1 MKRMKARRMAI
12 FKSDGTIKETE
23 LKIMNFRPVGANKNG
38 DPDILNKQWEE
49 VRDRTHN
56 HQNKFTHSGMN
67 IL

>member
-1 MKRMKARRMAI
+1 MAI

-49 VRDRTHN
+49 VR
-56 HQNKFTHSGMN
+56 QGIVLFEK
-67 IL
+67 

>member
-49 VRDRTHN
+49 VR
-56 HQNKFTHSGMN
+56 QGIVLFEK
-67 IL
+67 